1 MVFAALTAVV
11 GIVIAGIVA
20 AAAYVG
26 VVDLARD
33 AARAAALDPVN
44 ATSAAEAVVA
54 AASSASSKTSVS
66 VDTGEVI
73 TVTVTQGKWLFDLA
87 ATAVIVAEPL
97 KAEL

>member
-11 GIVIAGIVA
+11 GVIVTGIVA
-20 AAAYVG
+20 AAAYLG

-33 AARAAALDPVN
+33 AARAAALDPAN

-54 AASSASSKTSVS
+54 AAVSNSSKTSVS
-66 VDTGEVI
+66 VDIGEVI
-73 TVTVTQGKWLFDLA
+73 TVTVAQGKWLFDLA

-97 KAEL
+97 